1 MIFCTRK
8 IKKDKI
14 VGQKQIL
21 FRSFKN
27 YSVEKYEKAQ
37 GKAIFP
43 NYEKFHHINKAYNDF
58 FQKMIEVVN
67 TIAPLKITRIKNT
80 SNECLIRKSQKN

>member
-37 GKAIFP
+37 GKATFP

-80 SNECLIRKSQKN
+80 SNECLIRKLQKN